1 MKIPFLKRR
10 PFVLGSFS
18 PAEAEKLRFLRTN
31 FLSAVKKAGE
41 ETKLVLCAADCKA
54 EELARAALDL
64 GCALTAVGKKVLVLD
79 IDRKNAMVGRLTG
92 GTGRTFNDYLAG
104 NADVDALG
112 EMTEIEG
119 LSIIASEPA
128 ATVSMR
134 DDANTFAL
142 FRALRERFDYVLVV
156 TAPVK
161 DGADAFSCDEAADAV
176 MLFIKKDATHIG
188 FLKKMMTYYD
198 GRGRK
203 VLGTVII

>member
-1 MKIPFLKRR
+1 MKIPFMKKQ
-10 PFVLGSFS
+10 PYALGSFS

-31 FLSAVKKAGE
+31 FLTAVKKAGE
-41 ETKLVLCAADCKA
+41 TTKVVLCAADCKA

-92 GTGRTFNDYLAG
+92 STGLTFNAYLAG
-104 NADVDALG
+104 KADAAALG
-112 EMTEIEG
+112 EKTEVEN

-134 DDANTFAL
+134 DDAKTFAL
-142 FRALRERFDYVLVV
+142 FGALRERFDYVLVV

-161 DGADAFSCDEAADAV
+161 DGADAFSCDEAADAI
-176 MLFIKKDATHIG
+176 MLFIKKAATHIG
-188 FLKKMMTYYD
+188 FIQKMMTYYD

-203 VLGTVII
+203 LLGTVII